1 MRVGKDEEGGEHPR
15 VARRAGRGL
24 VYRRGRPV
32 AIAGAFPIDTHTS
45 EELVQTALE
54 AAEAAAR
61 VHDRFA
67 GTIDVS
73 AATVKAARDFVSQV
87 DIEAQRAALAV
98 IRTRH
103 PHHAILAE
111 EDDPSATP
119 VGSAR
124 PDAPTWIVDPLDGT
138 TNYLHGHPQYAASV
152 AVAAGD
158 RLLAGAVLAPATG
171 ERWWAAAGKGAW
183 KGTARIGVSN
193 RQDLATA
200 LVGTGFPFK
209 QLDLLPDYLVQFDR
223 VLRQTTGIRRGGSAA
238 LDLCYLAQGSID
250 AFWELELSPWD
261 VAAGALIVQ
270 EAGGV
275 VARLDGRDLDV
286 QQVGSVLAAN
296 SQALTHALGGLVKR
310 G

>member
-1 MRVGKDEEGGEHPR
+1 MSS
-15 VARRAGRGL
+15 
-24 VYRRGRPV
+24 
-32 AIAGAFPIDTHTS
+32 IDTDTP
-45 EELVQTALE
+45 EELIRTALE
-54 AAEAAAR
+54 AAAAAAR
-61 VHDRFA
+61 VHVRFA

-73 AATVKAARDFVSQV
+73 AATEKAASDFVSQV
-87 DIEAQRAALAV
+87 DIEAQRAALDV

-111 EDDPSATP
+111 EDDPTERSAG
-119 VGSAR
+119 GSMAGST

-171 ERWWAAAGKGAW
+171 ESWWATTGEGAW
-183 KGTARIGVSN
+183 KGDAPIGVSA
-193 RQDLATA
+193 RRDLATA

-209 QLDLLPDYLVQFDR
+209 QLDLLPEYLVQFDR
-223 VLRQTTGIRRGGSAA
+223 VLRQTTGIRRAGSAA

-275 VARLDGRDLDV
+275 VSRISGQALDV
-286 QQVGSVLAAN
+286 KEVGSVLAAN
-296 SQALTHALGGLVKR
+296 SPPLMDALRSLVS
-310 G
+310 